1 MSDNKTEKP
10 TPRRRQKARD
20 QGQVARS
27 RDLSGILAASGAFGL
42 VAWQGYSG
50 IEAWRNLLRHT
61 LEFSSADT
69 LSPSAPLFI
78 WTGWTIAK
86 CVVPVMA
93 TAWALSLL
101 GGLAQGGIVFAPE
114 ALAPKMGR
122 LSPAQKL
129 GQMFSLTGLS
139 GLLKSLLPF
148 AAIVYSGFATIQ
160 EHWIAIAIASNTS
173 LWTFT
178 RLLLTTIFEVTWKSA
193 LVLLVWALVDYF
205 LTWRKSE
212 SDLRMSRQEM
222 RQETKD
228 MDGNPQIKMRIR
240 RLQRQ
245 MRRQLMLRETEK
257 ATVVITNPTHFA
269 VAILYEMDM
278 AAPVVIAKGRNLLAE
293 KMKQIARWKEIAIL
307 ENPPLAQALYKTVDV
322 GQSIPAKLY
331 TAVAEVLAFVYRA
344 QAQVKRQGPGQEQ
357 GQAETR

>member
-10 TPRRRQKARD
+10 TPRRRQKARE

-27 RDLSGILAASGAFGL
+27 RDLSSILAVSGAFGL
-42 VAWQGYSG
+42 VAWQGYAG
-50 IEAWRNLLRHT
+50 IEAWRSLLRHT
-61 LEFSSADT
+61 FEFSSGEALT
-69 LSPSAPLFI
+69 PTTSLFI
-78 WTGWTIAK
+78 WTGWTLAK

-93 TAWALSLL
+93 TAWTLSLV

-114 ALAPKMGR
+114 ALVPKIER

-129 GQMFSLTGLS
+129 GQIFSLTGLS

-148 AAIVYSGFATIQ
+148 AAIAYVGFAALR
-160 EHWIAIAIASNTS
+160 EHWISIAIASNTS

-178 RLLLTTIFEVTWKSA
+178 RLLLTIVFEVAWKSA
-193 LVLLVWALVDYF
+193 LVLLAWSLVDYF

-212 SDLRMSRQEM
+212 SDLRMSREEM

-228 MDGNPQIKMRIR
+228 SDGNPQIKMRIR

-257 ATVVITNPTHFA
+257 ATVVVTNPTHFA
-269 VAILYEMDM
+269 VAILYHMDM
-278 AAPVVIAKGRNLLAE
+278 GAPVVVAKGRNLLAQ
-293 KMKQIARWKEIAIL
+293 KMKQIARWKEIPVL

-344 QAQVKRQGPGQEQ
+344 QQQMKRQG
-357 GQAETR
+357 ATETH

>member
-10 TPRRRQKARD
+10 TPRRRQKARE

-27 RDLSGILAASGAFGL
+27 RDLSGTLAVSGVVGL
-42 VAWQGYSG
+42 IAWQGYSG

-61 LEFSSADT
+61 FEFSSGDPLTPA
-69 LSPSAPLFI
+69 APLFI
-78 WTGWTIAK
+78 WTGWTVAR
-86 CVVPVMA
+86 CAAPVMA
-93 TAWALSLL
+93 VAWALALV
-101 GGLAQGGIVFAPE
+101 GGVAQGGLVFAPE
-114 ALAPKMGR
+114 ALAPKVGR

-148 AAIVYSGFATIQ
+148 AAIGYVGFAAIR
-160 EHWIAIAIASNTS
+160 EHWIAIVIASNTGLVRFS
-173 LWTFT
+173 HF
-178 RLLLTTIFEVTWKSA
+178 LLTVIFEVAWKSA
-193 LVLLVWALVDYF
+193 LVLLVWAVVDYF

-212 SDLRMSRQEM
+212 GDLRMSREEL
-222 RQETKD
+222 RQESKD
-228 MDGNPQIKMRIR
+228 TDGNPQIKMRIR

-245 MRRQLMLRETEK
+245 MRKQLMLRETEK
-257 ATVVITNPTHFA
+257 ATVVVTNPTHFA

-278 AAPVVIAKGRNLLAE
+278 GAPVVVAKGRNLLAQ
-293 KMKQIARWKEIAIL
+293 KMKQIARWKEIPVL
-307 ENPPLAQALYKTVDV
+307 ENPPLAQALYKSVEV

-344 QAQVKRQGPGQEQ
+344 QAQVKRQGE
-357 GQAETR
+357 AERR

>member
-10 TPRRRQKARD
+10 TPRRRQKAREK
-20 QGQVARS
+20 GQVARS
-27 RDLSGILAASGAFGL
+27 RDLSGILAVSGAFGL
-42 VAWQGYSG
+42 IAWQGYAG
-50 IEAWRNLLRHT
+50 IEAWQNLLRHT
-61 LEFSSADT
+61 FEFSSRET
-69 LSPSAPLFI
+69 LSPAAPLFV
-78 WTGWTIAK
+78 WTGWTLAK
-86 CVVPVMA
+86 CVVPPMA
-93 TAWALSLL
+93 TAWTLSLL

-114 ALAPKMGR
+114 ALLPKVER

-129 GQMFSLTGLS
+129 GQMFSLTGVS

-148 AAIVYSGFATIQ
+148 AAIGYVGFAAIR
-160 EHWIAIAIASNTS
+160 EHWIAIVIASNTS
-173 LWTFT
+173 LWTFS
-178 RLLLTTIFEVTWKSA
+178 RFLLTVIFEVTCKSA
-193 LVLLVWALVDYF
+193 LVLLAWALVDYF

-212 SDLRMSRQEM
+212 SDLRMSREEM

-228 MDGNPQIKMRIR
+228 SDGNPQIKMRIR

-257 ATVVITNPTHFA
+257 ATVVVTNPTHFA

-278 AAPVVIAKGRNLLAE
+278 GAPVVMAKGRNLLAQ
-293 KMKQIARWKEIAIL
+293 KMKQIARWKEIPVL

-344 QAQVKRQGPGQEQ
+344 QAQMRRQGEV
-357 GQAETR
+357 ETQ